1 MTVRGSRHLP
11 RARLRGAAAL
21 ACVAALGAAGLAG
34 CSIGN
39 DPAAATGATRRDVF
53 AYFSQNLATPS

>member
-39 DPAAATGATRRDVF
+39 DPAAATGATPPGRVRVLL
-53 AYFSQNLATPS
+53 QNLATPS